1 MIVNTKVENLY
12 EDIKMTI
19 DKLVEKLKKVSIY
32 KLSKITVAHYN
43 VLWRIREGKTRNP
56 TLDTVADIE
65 KGLDSDIDLSIVRPK
80 HD

>member
-12 EDIKMTI
+12 EDINMTI
-19 DKLVEKLKKVSIY
+19 EQLVKKLKKVSIY
-32 KLSKITVAHYN
+32 KLSQITVAHYN

-65 KGLDSDIDLSIVRPK
+65 KGLNSNVDLSIVRPK
-80 HD
+80 ND

>member
-12 EDIKMTI
+12 EDTKMTI
-19 DKLVEKLKKVSIY
+19 DQLVKKLKKVSIY

-56 TLDTVADIE
+56 TLGTVADIE
-65 KGLDSDIDLSIVRPK
+65 KGLNSKTDLSKERAK
-80 HD
+80 K